1 MTYSNRGDLFLN
13 SAILALPL
21 KEPAEETRGERET
34 QDNNITSQFFKKKMS
49 LECLSGLIG

>member
-34 QDNNITSQFFKKKMS
+34 QDNNITSQFVLKKK
-49 LECLSGLIG
+49 